1 MIPSTF
7 LRGMKN
13 EVINAPIVRAA
24 EASSPKPRQAEAQP
38 SAIPANV
45 PGKARYRILFIERRP
60 MLREWFKGAIKREP
74 GLTLCGSAGDCADIR
89 SIHDGITRFAPHL
102 VVVGTGHEGGTPLE
116 VIAKIMAE
124 PKPPPVLCIAAAED
138 ELEAMAMLRAG
149 ARGYVS
155 CFDPPGRIW
164 LALRVVLA
172 GGIHLS
178 ERIAMRVVERLLFPQ
193 HDGNAGLAVDS
204 LSGRELEVFKLIGR
218 GDAPSEIAGKIKL
231 SVKTVENYRA
241 RVMEKLGVKGARTL
255 FRVAMKW
262 VSEQSQ

>member
-1 MIPSTF
+1 
-7 LRGMKN
+7 MKSGHQSSGD
-13 EVINAPIVRAA
+13 P
-24 EASSPKPRQAEAQP
+24 SPKPKQAEAQ
-38 SAIPANV
+38 SSEIPANV

-60 MLREWFKGAIKREP
+60 MVREWFKGAIKRES

-89 SIHDGITRFAPHL
+89 TIHDGITRFAPHL

-155 CFDPPGRIW
+155 CFDAPGRIW
-164 LALRVVLA
+164 LAVRVVLA
-172 GGIHLS
+172 GGIHLN

-193 HDGNAGLAVDS
+193 HNGNADLAVDC

-218 GDAPSEIAGKIKL
+218 GDAPSEIAEKIKL

-241 RVMEKLGVKGARTL
+241 RVMVKLGVKGARAL

-262 VSEQSQ
+262 VSEQPQ